1 MQKFIFLCKEIGRG
15 KSVTRAFYNYRLK
28 HEMLVGAVIDVGG
41 GRSADYLSF
50 MPRSEDVEIRTFDV
64 KAGANIDFEVDQLPA
79 SDGSFDTVLFLNVME
94 HIYNYKNI
102 ISEVHRITKPGGR
115 VIGVVPFL
123 MWYHSD
129 PKDYFRYTHE
139 ALEKIFTE
147 CNIATCK
154 IEVLAR
160 GPFTAAAQMVMQSL
174 PRLVRIPVFAL
185 HYFLDAVFLWL
196 RPGHGERYTLGYY
209 FELYSESS
217 DIG

>member
-1 MQKFIFLCKEIGRG
+1 MKKFIFLCGEIWRG

-28 HEMLVGAVIDVGG
+28 QEMLVGSVIDVGG
-41 GRSADYLSF
+41 GKSADYLSF
-50 MPRSEDVEIRTFDV
+50 MPRGEDVEIRTFDV
-64 KAGANIDFEVDQLPA
+64 KAGVSIDFEVDQLPA

-102 ISEVHRITKPGGR
+102 ISEVYRITKPGGR

-123 MWYHSD
+123 MWYHPD

-139 ALEKIFTE
+139 ALEKIFAE
-147 CNIATCK
+147 CNIATCT

-174 PRLVRIPVFAL
+174 PRILRVPVFAL
-185 HYFLDAVFLWL
+185 HYLLDTIFLWL
-196 RPGHGERYTLGYY
+196 RPHHGDRYCLGYY
-209 FELYSESS
+209 FEFHPKSPG
-217 DIG
+217 IV